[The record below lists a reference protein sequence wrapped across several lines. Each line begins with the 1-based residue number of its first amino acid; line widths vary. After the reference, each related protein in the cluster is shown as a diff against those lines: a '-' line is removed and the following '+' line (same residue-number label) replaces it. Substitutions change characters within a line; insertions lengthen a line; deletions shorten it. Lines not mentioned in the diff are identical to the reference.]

1 MQTIAYLNG
10 VFAPIEETKISIDDR
25 GFIFGDGVYEAL
37 LAFNHIPFG
46 MQEHIDRFFNSLKLL
61 EIQPPYSKEELAGII
76 QEAIDR
82 VEGDRLLVYY
92 QATRGTSPRAHIYPK
107 DVPANF
113 MLTVRQGSDMSSYM
127 KNGGSAILQDDT
139 RWKYCNI
146 KTINLIPAVMAT
158 QRANEAGCIEA
169 ILQRD
174 GFITEGASSNIFVV
188 HKGVVRTAP
197 LSNQLLP
204 GITRG
209 HVLEL
214 ASDLKI
220 PVEEVR
226 VAVQELENADEV
238 FATSVSKRVVP
249 IVKIDGKL
257 VGDGSVG
264 PVSRRLQQAYQ
275 RKVDGIC
282 GPLK

>member
-1 MQTIAYLNG
+1 MQSIAYLNG
-10 VFAPIEETKISIDDR
+10 VFAPIEETMVSIDDR

-37 LAFNHIPFG
+37 LAFNHVPFG

-61 EIQPPYSKEELAGII
+61 EIAPPYTKEELAAII
-76 QEAIDR
+76 QDAIDR
-82 VEGDRLLVYY
+82 VQGDCLLVYF
-92 QATRGTSPRAHIYPK
+92 QATRGTSPRAHIYPAG
-107 DVPANF
+107 VTSNF
-113 MLTVRQGSDMSSYM
+113 MLTVRQGSDMSSHM
-127 KNGGSAILQDDT
+127 KNGGCAILLEDT

-158 QRANEAGCIEA
+158 QRAHEAGCIEA

-188 HKGVVRTAP
+188 HKGVLRTAP

-204 GITRG
+204 GITRA

-214 ASDLKI
+214 AADLKI
-220 PVEEVR
+220 PLEQVR
-226 VAVQELENADEV
+226 VAVQELAAADEV

-249 IVKIDGKL
+249 LVQIDGKP
-257 VGDGSVG
+257 VGDGTVG

-275 RKVDGIC
+275 RKVDGVC
-282 GPLK
+282 GPMK